1 MQEKKYL
8 KSRLNLKENQLVEF
22 KKSMKPIDLKIEE
35 DKMAAK
41 KAKLS
46 LEMVKLAG
54 ELTNMVIE
62 MSQKRQKIDLL
73 RSSVQPFERK
83 EHQLKTQLEDLRETS
98 DNLNEKLGESYSCM
112 FKGRNSV
119 GGNCRAMSF
128 IALLCDNFK
137 IFPNF
142 DTLQGGGGY
151 QVVTPRAQGG

>member
-22 KKSMKPIDLKIEE
+22 KKYMKPIDLKIEE

-83 EHQLKTQLEDLRETS
+83 EQQLKTQLEDLRETS
-98 DNLNEKLGESYSCM
+98 DNLNEKLGESYSFHACT
-112 FKGRNSV
+112 RV
-119 GGNCRAMSF
+119 E
-128 IALLCDNFK
+128 I
-137 IFPNF
+137 
-142 DTLQGGGGY
+142 Q
-151 QVVTPRAQGG
+151 